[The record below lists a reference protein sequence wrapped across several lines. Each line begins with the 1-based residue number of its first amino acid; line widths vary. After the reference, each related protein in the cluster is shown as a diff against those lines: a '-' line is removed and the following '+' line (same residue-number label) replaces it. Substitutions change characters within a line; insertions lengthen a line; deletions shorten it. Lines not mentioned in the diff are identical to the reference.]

1 MHHAGIASSR
11 CREIQRGRRNRAKD
25 RVSPKAPRCFA
36 HPKCEVMGRPDGS
49 RPSSHDRFT
58 SETSAI
64 VVMTLGTVR
73 RGVIIDGSNIPALK
87 QQYGRN
93 YGTSVI
99 PYRPELPGYGPA
111 SRR

>member
-1 MHHAGIASSR
+1 
-11 CREIQRGRRNRAKD
+11 
-25 RVSPKAPRCFA
+25 
-36 HPKCEVMGRPDGS
+36 
-49 RPSSHDRFT
+49 
-58 SETSAI
+58 
-64 VVMTLGTVR
+64 MTLGTVR
-73 RGVIIDGSNIPALK
+73 RGVIIDGSRSLDCLNEKLRRDAGNTMPQPNVAPLNSQSPDVKLGIVNIPALK

>member
-1 MHHAGIASSR
+1 
-11 CREIQRGRRNRAKD
+11 
-25 RVSPKAPRCFA
+25 
-36 HPKCEVMGRPDGS
+36 
-49 RPSSHDRFT
+49 
-58 SETSAI
+58 
-64 VVMTLGTVR
+64 MTLGIVR